1 MPSSYTTRNRLEK
14 QATGENTN
22 SWGTRLNA
30 YTTDMLDESLDGRAA
45 YTLSGTKTLTSA
57 NGTTDEAR
65 CRVQHITGGT
75 GGTVTIP
82 AVQKS
87 YFVINEA
94 SASAYYTCGGVQAEV
109 PTSSNYWVHCDG
121 TDCYTQTPIEYSA
134 AASANYKSTSA
145 TSLAIGT
152 GAKSLTIDSGKTYQA
167 GDYVKISDQAAPTT
181 NWMYGTVTSY
191 NDATG
196 ALVTSITEVL
206 GSGTKTAWY
215 VSLSGIQGADGD
227 TLPTLGGNA
236 GKSLRVATGET
247 STEWVDEGWVQIA
260 TASPA
265 AAASYSFAAISSAY
279 TDLYLKFNPVTQTD
293 AIEIN
298 IQLSADS
305 STWSSSAPL
314 TASTA
319 GTYYGG
325 LYIRRYNDDAG
336 HAQYFLAANA
346 SPYTATGATTGLGWR
361 VTGGVDGIKI
371 LPGTGT
377 ITGTLTLYGRR

>member
-1 MPSSYTTRNRLEK
+1 MPSSYTTSNRLEK

-30 YTTDMLDESLDGRAA
+30 YTTDMLDESLDGRAS

-65 CRVQHITGGT
+65 KRVQHITGGT
-75 GGTVTIP
+75 GGTVTVP
-82 AVQKS
+82 AVTKS

-94 SASAYYTCGGVQAEV
+94 SASVYFTAGGVQAEV
-109 PTSSNYWVHCDG
+109 PTSCNYWVHCDG
-121 TDCYTQTPIEYSA
+121 TDCYTQTPIEYAA

-152 GAKSLTIDSGKTYQA
+152 GAKSLTVDAGKTYQEN
-167 GDYVKISDQAAPTT
+167 DWVKISYDSTH
-181 NWMYGTVTSY
+181 WMYGTVTSY
-191 NDATG
+191 NAATG
-196 ALVTSITEVL
+196 ALVANITDTSAL
-206 GSGTKTAWY
+206 GGTY
-215 VSLSGIQGADGD
+215 VDWDVGLSGLQGADGD

-265 AAASYSFAAISSAY
+265 AVASYSFTAISSAY
-279 TDLYLKFNPVTQTD
+279 TDLYLKFNPITQTD

-305 STWSSSAPL
+305 AAWSSSAPL
-314 TASTA
+314 TPSTA

-325 LYIRRYNDDAG
+325 LFIRRYNDDAG
-336 HAQYFLAANA
+336 HGQYFLAANA

-377 ITGTLTLYGRR
+377 MTGTLTLYGRR